1 MNDSQ
6 LDLFGGDAVEQ
17 SNSDDSHPTVPFW
30 PDESDWTPALKSQLE
45 SDDFKNLMAFVA
57 EQRSEHTVFPKPED
71 AFNAFRFSS
80 LADTRVVI
88 LGQDPYHGAG
98 QAHGLSFSVQQG
110 IKIPPSLR
118 NICLLYTSPSPRDRQ
133 KSRMPSSA

>member
-17 SNSDDSHPTVPFW
+17 SNSERPSVPFW
-30 PDESDWTPALKSQLE
+30 PSESDWTTALKSQLE
-45 SDDFKNLMAFVA
+45 SDDFKKLMAFVA

-71 AFNAFRFSS
+71 TFNAIRFSS

-88 LGQDPYHGAG
+88 LGQDPYHGD
-98 QAHGLSFSVQQG
+98 
-110 IKIPPSLR
+110 
-118 NICLLYTSPSPRDRQ
+118 CLLYTSPSPRDRQ